1 MCKFII
7 SNVFVPKFQEIL
19 CLILPKLVGIYEA
32 TTLERGR
39 KDSLQKS
46 EISNGMLD
54 DELEMPSL
62 PT

>member
-1 MCKFII
+1 MCKFTI

-19 CLILPKLVGIYEA
+19 CLILPKFVGICEA

-39 KDSLQKS
+39 KDSLQKP